1 LLIAKKKLE
10 NPPKDANIR
19 TAEAKN
25 PPVHWLWFPLQFSW
39 TSETGGHSSQRL
51 WLFIH
56 LLIGQEAL
64 AMSSEE
70 GEAVCLTN
78 NSLD

>member
-1 LLIAKKKLE
+1 M
-10 NPPKDANIR
+10 
-19 TAEAKN
+19 
-25 PPVHWLWFPLQFSW
+25 
-39 TSETGGHSSQRL
+39 
-51 WLFIH
+51 FIH

-70 GEAVCLTN
+70 DEAVCLTN